1 VLSSTS
7 SSIAIFSGRRCR
19 KETYMRP
26 AVLASRWRVST
37 KAVAGITG
45 FEYRRLQVGDAEY
58 QLATGGDGPAVVLL
72 HGYPQTHYTWRHV
85 APELAR
91 SHTVVAPD
99 LRGYGAS
106 DAPPGGPH
114 GEGYSK
120 REMAAELVQLLDR
133 LGIERAAVVGHDR
146 GARVAY
152 RMALDHPDRVERL
165 AVLNIVPTVDQF
177 ERVTAENAIGYWP
190 FFLLAQPAPFPERL
204 IAAAP
209 DHYVRWVI
217 NDWTEVSEATD
228 EEAMRHYVE
237 AFTED
242 SIASHCSEYR
252 ASFHL
257 DRRID
262 AADRDAGRR
271 IGCPLL
277 FCWGELDPAFA
288 DPSGPL
294 EIWRGWAEEVEAR
307 PLPAG
312 HFIPEESPE
321 ELLEA
326 LGPFLGAQSE
336 RSRSSVDWS
345 SLTTSR

>member
-1 VLSSTS
+1 MSE
-7 SSIAIFSGRRCR
+7 SGARISG
-19 KETYMRP
+19 
-26 AVLASRWRVST
+26 LD
-37 KAVAGITG
+37 
-45 FEYRRLQVGDAEY
+45 YRRLRVGDADY
-58 QLATGGDGPAVVLL
+58 QVAVGGDGPAVVLL
-72 HGYPQTHYTWRHV
+72 HGYPQTHYTWRLV

-91 SHTVVAPD
+91 SQTVVAPD

-106 DAPPGGPH
+106 NAPPGGPH

-120 REMAAELVQLLDR
+120 REMAAELVELLDE
-133 LGIERAAVVGHDR
+133 LGIERAAVIGHDR

-152 RMALDHPDRVERL
+152 RMALDHPERVERL

-209 DHYVRWVI
+209 DHYVRSI
-217 NDWTEVSEATD
+217 ISDWAEVPGAID
-228 EEAMRHYVE
+228 EEAMRHYVG

-242 SIASHCSEYR
+242 SIAAHCSEYR

-262 AADRDAGRR
+262 ADDRAAGNR

-277 FCWGELDPAFA
+277 FAWGELDPAFA

-294 EIWRGWAEEVEAR
+294 EIWRGWAEDVEGTG
-307 PLPAG
+307 LPAG

-321 ELLEA
+321 ELLDA
-326 LGPFLGAQSE
+326 LAAFLAI
-336 RSRSSVDWS
+336 SRSAGDRAS
-345 SLTTSR
+345 TGAP